1 MLQVILYSLLAA
13 LGWGISPYFDK
24 KSILA
29 SNDLKSV
36 FLMKFAWLSFFILLA
51 GLSYYKNGIKIENIK
66 KASKPVFF
74 ASLALFV
81 GHFAFIKALNYS
93 NNTTMVV
100 LITYVLPIT
109 IITLLSYYLLNE
121 TINAGMLLGLAISIL
136 GIIIFVYNK
145 DR

>member
-1 MLQVILYSLLAA
+1 
-13 LGWGISPYFDK
+13 
-24 KSILA
+24 
-29 SNDLKSV
+29 
-36 FLMKFAWLSFFILLA
+36 MKFAWLSFFILLA

-66 KASKPVFF
+66 KVSKPVFF

-109 IITLLSYYLLNE
+109 IITLLSYYLLKE